1 GKRPGWTDGG
11 WLVGEGGAGQLL
23 PARAP
28 AGRLGGY
35 RSATNVP
42 CPVEPVTRPSRFK
55 ILMALTTV
63 AVAIWC
69 SVASAMIVGS
79 REPGGLAPLSI
90 SARSSAASCWLS
102 GRGASRCNDMH
113 QG

>member
-1 GKRPGWTDGG
+1 MAGAHGG
-11 WLVGEGGAGQLL
+11 DCAAVGVADVGEGQVSYYK
-23 PARAP
+23 P

-42 CPVEPVTRPSRFK
+42 WPVEPVTRPSLFK